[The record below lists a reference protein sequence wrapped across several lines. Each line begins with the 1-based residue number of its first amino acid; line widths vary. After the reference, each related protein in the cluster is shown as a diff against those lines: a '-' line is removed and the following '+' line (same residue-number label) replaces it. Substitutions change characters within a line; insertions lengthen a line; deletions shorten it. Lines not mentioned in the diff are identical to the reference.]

1 MLNFFFKKIKKLKK
15 NLKTWGTPPPP
26 KKIISIANYSLNV
39 FLIICITIAFCFV
52 NSVKENLLKKQA

>member
-15 NLKTWGTPPPP
+15 NLKTWGTPPP